1 MVQSSGGL
9 EYMRKV
15 ANLHIQLDT
24 PEKRAKMSRMLNKT
38 GAEKTFNALYE
49 VWINALLSNP
59 VTHIVNIVGNTG
71 HLLGQVPVRGVAAA
85 FARARR
91 SKTGATDGVQG
102 GEGTA
107 MMFAIK
113 MAFADARRMAGA
125 AFKDPETGLAKVE
138 PGKKFRQNAFSAEAF
153 GMSGMPGQAFDL
165 AGTLL
170 TMGRFSTRGLAMG
183 DVFFKVLGQRME
195 LYARAYRETAVEF
208 GDDAVNRMDEFSE
221 ALAHRIENPSEEVAK
236 ASMEF
241 GQMVTFTNEL
251 GTLGKHAQG
260 FSNNAFVRW
269 FIPFL
274 KTPTNIMTR
283 AWEFTPF
290 NMFANNYREAI
301 AKGGHHADL
310 ARARVALGTATGATM
325 MGLAQQG
332 IVTGGGPSDPRLRA
346 NLTRQGWQPYS
357 FKIGDRYYSYKR
369 VEPFSTIIGLA
380 ADMQEIAGNAP
391 QEKWEKTVTALGMAL
406 AKNVTSKTYMSG
418 ISKLIDVLENPDK
431 MGKRALQNF
440 VKSLSPRVVAQV
452 EKQLD
457 PTVRH
462 VRELVDA
469 MKQDVPG
476 WSETLPAKIDLW
488 GRPMVNE
495 IGPYGTGMINP
506 IYTSKA
512 KPNPVDAEMDRLKF
526 GMSPLSEKI
535 PGVQSDYLLLPNEYN
550 DYAVEAGKQ
559 AFIEANKMVKSDA
572 YRRSTDAGKEV
583 LLRAAIKG
591 GQNKGLAWLLSK
603 SPHAK
608 NLKAAMAEIIR
619 LQTMKFKLETVP
631 ETE

>member
-1 MVQSSGGL
+1 
-9 EYMRKV
+9 
-15 ANLHIQLDT
+15 
-24 PEKRAKMSRMLNKT
+24 
-38 GAEKTFNALYE
+38 
-49 VWINALLSNP
+49 
-59 VTHIVNIVGNTG
+59 
-71 HLLGQVPVRGVAAA
+71 
-85 FARARR
+85 
-91 SKTGATDGVQG
+91 
-102 GEGTA
+102 
-107 MMFAIK
+107 
-113 MAFADARRMAGA
+113 
-125 AFKDPETGLAKVE
+125 
-138 PGKKFRQNAFSAEAF
+138 
-153 GMSGMPGQAFDL
+153 
-165 AGTLL
+165 
-170 TMGRFSTRGLAMG
+170 
-183 DVFFKVLGQRME
+183 
-195 LYARAYRETAVEF
+195 
-208 GDDAVNRMDEFSE
+208 
-221 ALAHRIENPSEEVAK
+221 
-236 ASMEF
+236 
-241 GQMVTFTNEL
+241 
-251 GTLGKHAQG
+251 
-260 FSNNAFVRW
+260 
-269 FIPFL
+269 
-274 KTPTNIMTR
+274 
-283 AWEFTPF
+283 
-290 NMFANNYREAI
+290 
-301 AKGGHHADL
+301 
-310 ARARVALGTATGATM
+310 M